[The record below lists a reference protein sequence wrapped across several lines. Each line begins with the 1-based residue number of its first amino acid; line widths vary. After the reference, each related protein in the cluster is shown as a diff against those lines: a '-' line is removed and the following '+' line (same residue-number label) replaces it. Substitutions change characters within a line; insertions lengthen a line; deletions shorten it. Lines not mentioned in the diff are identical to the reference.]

1 MKYLWSW
8 SEKPRITKNTQPTN
22 LLELELLPELPLLK
36 LKLLELEI
44 FRLTELLKL
53 ELLEPEEI

>member
-1 MKYLWSW
+1 MA
-8 SEKPRITKNTQPTN
+8 KNTQPTN

-44 FRLTELLKL
+44 FGLTELLKL